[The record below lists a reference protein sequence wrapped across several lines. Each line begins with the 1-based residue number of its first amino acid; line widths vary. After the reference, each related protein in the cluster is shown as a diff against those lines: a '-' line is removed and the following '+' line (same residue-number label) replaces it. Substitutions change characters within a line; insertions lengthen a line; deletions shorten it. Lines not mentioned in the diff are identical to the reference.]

1 MSNWPLNLGDTE
13 IALLAGA
20 LFVGVG
26 LVCALIEHVDTKVTD
41 WRLCRSVRTWLR
53 GSLRRIVG
61 R

>member
-41 WRLCRSVRTWLR
+41 WRLRRNVRTWLR

-61 R
+61 